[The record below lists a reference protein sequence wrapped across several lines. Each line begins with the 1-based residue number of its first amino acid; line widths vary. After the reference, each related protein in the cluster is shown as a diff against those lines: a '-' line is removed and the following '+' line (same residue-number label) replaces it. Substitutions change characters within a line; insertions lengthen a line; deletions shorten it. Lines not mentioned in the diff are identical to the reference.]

1 MTGILCYGIPVDCM
15 IGSISMFRLTEEH
28 KGMLAATAAYII
40 FGFSYLFSKMAM
52 NVAEPFILLLAR
64 FTTTFLVLNLLVL
77 TGVCKIHLKGKNL
90 LAPILVGILQPCLYF
105 VFENYGLAYTTTSF
119 TGIVSSIS
127 PVFTIVLGALILK
140 EIPNRKQ
147 WLFILMS
154 VIGVLMVSLGG
165 SGGTNTVTGVLCLL
179 TAYFIGSF
187 YSLTIRSCSDRFS
200 PFELTY
206 VMFTVGFVF
215 FAVLTF
221 GTYRGETL
229 PMLKEALTH
238 GQFVLAAAYLGIGA
252 SVLAYF
258 LANYALARLPV
269 ARAAVFG
276 NLSTVVSVAAGILLM
291 GDPFT
296 WVSGIAFILILCG
309 IAGVNRFKSN

>member
-1 MTGILCYGIPVDCM
+1 MSRFTD
-15 IGSISMFRLTEEH
+15 EH
-28 KGMLAATAAYII
+28 RGMLAASAAYII
-40 FGFSYLFSKMAM
+40 FGFSYLFSKMAL

-77 TGVCKIHLKGKNL
+77 TGICKISLRGKSL
-90 LAPILVGILQPCLYF
+90 LAPVLVGILQPCLYF

-119 TGIVSSIS
+119 TGMISAVSPI
-127 PVFTIVLGALILK
+127 FTAVLGALILK

-147 WLFILMS
+147 WFFILVS
-154 VIGVLMVSLGG
+154 ICGVLMVSLGG
-165 SGGTNTVTGVLCLL
+165 SGGKNTIAGCLCLIG
-179 TAYFIGSF
+179 AYFIGSF
-187 YSLTIRSCSDRFS
+187 YSLTIRRCSDRFT

-238 GQFVLAAAYLGIGA
+238 GQFVLSVVYLGIGA
-252 SVLAYF
+252 SVIAYF
-258 LANYALARLPV
+258 LANYSIARLPV
-269 ARAAVFG
+269 ARATIFG
-276 NLSTVVSVAAGILLM
+276 NLSTVVSVTAGVVLM

-296 WVSGIAFILILCG
+296 WV
-309 IAGVNRFKSN
+309 